1 MARRVGPEEGG
12 LGRRGVWLAAGLALA
27 VALPV
32 RLLPLLGADFP
43 LNDGGLFVAMGQDLI
58 DSGFKLPLTTS
69 YNGGTIPFAYPPFA
83 IYLAAAVSWATGTGL
98 PALLRFLPLLGDLAA
113 VVAVAVL
120 SRRLLPTPASWLA
133 ALAFPLFPSS
143 FEWLVMGAGLTRS
156 FGFFFAIL
164 ALIFGHRLFATGGR
178 GALALTALFAS
189 LSVLSHP
196 GAGVF
201 ALASLL
207 IFFLVLSRD
216 RRGFVSLVAVCVGCT
231 VLAAPWW
238 GTVLVRHGLDPLTAA
253 ASATEPSQTVATFA
267 SLVLLGGSAAPLLS
281 VVALLGVFACVAR
294 ARWLL
299 LLWLLATAIV
309 VRNLAGPPLA
319 LILALLVGEALGEL
333 ILPGL
338 GAPGGVRSRVP
349 GGEPLGAAATTG
361 SEEGRPIERWA
372 RLALL
377 IVLFG
382 QPVLAGL
389 SRQAWGIDAL
399 QFVSAQER
407 GAMGWV
413 TTHTPESSRFLVLT
427 AARSWAEDPASEWFP
442 TLAKRASLATPQGFE
457 WVRGQQ
463 YRRRGALYDRLKQC
477 FPRDAAC
484 IESLAAELGAPF
496 THVYFSKAL
505 RGPFD
510 PAPLAIS
517 LARSSRY
524 RLIWD
529 GSDAAIFMRLL
540 P

>member
-12 LGRRGVWLAAGLALA
+12 LVRCEVWLVVGLALA

-58 DSGFKLPLTTS
+58 ASGFQLPLTTS
-69 YNGGTIPFAYPPFA
+69 YNGGAIPFAYPPYA
-83 IYLAAAVSWATGTGL
+83 IYFAAALSSATGIGL
-98 PALLRFLPLLGDLAA
+98 PALLRFLPLLVNLAA
-113 VVAVAVL
+113 VVAVAIL
-120 SRRLLPTPASWLA
+120 ARRLLPVPASSVA

-164 ALIFGHRLFATGGR
+164 ALFFGHRLFVMGGR
-178 GALALTALFAS
+178 GNLALAAIFAS
-189 LSVLSHP
+189 LSVVSHP
-196 GAGVF
+196 AAGVF
-201 ALASLL
+201 GLASLF

-216 RRGFVSLVAVCVGCT
+216 HRGFVSLLVVCVGCT
-231 VLAAPWW
+231 VLTAPWW
-238 GTVLVRHGLDPLTAA
+238 GTVLVRHGLGPLTAA

-267 SLVLLGGSAAPLLS
+267 SLVLLGGSASPLLS
-281 VVALLGVFACVAR
+281 VVALVGIFVCVAR

-299 LLWLLATAIV
+299 PLWLLATAVV
-309 VRNLAGPPLA
+309 VRNLTGPPLA

-338 GAPGGVRSRVP
+338 GAPGTVGSRVP
-349 GGEPLGAAATTG
+349 GSEPQVAAPATGGDQGRSTG
-361 SEEGRPIERWA
+361 RWA
-372 RLALL
+372 RVALVTFL
-377 IVLFG
+377 LG
-382 QPVLAGL
+382 QPILAGL
-389 SRQAWGIDAL
+389 SRQVWGIDAL
-399 QFVSAQER
+399 QFIGAQER
-407 GAMGWV
+407 TAMDWV
-413 TTHTPESSRFLVLT
+413 STHTPESSSFLVLT

-457 WVRGQQ
+457 WVRGPQ
-463 YRRRGALYDRLKQC
+463 YRRRGQLYDRLKQC
-477 FPRDAAC
+477 FPRDATC

-505 RGPFD
+505 RGPYD
-510 PAPLAIS
+510 PAPLAVS

-529 GSDAAIFMRLL
+529 GSEAAVFMRLS